1 MWHARCCNLRALL
14 STEMTMPQAN
24 ELKQMHKCAAVL
36 PTHTAAEAAI
46 KELGAAGINLQQL
59 SIVGRDYHTDEH
71 VVGFY
76 NTGDRVKHWG
86 KLGAFWGGL
95 FGILFAPAFF
105 WIPGIG
111 PVLTGGIIGSLLMGM
126 IEGGAVGAVAVGGLS
141 ALGGALTS
149 IGIPKD
155 SVIAYERAL
164 RADKYLIIVHGTEEE
179 VAHARDVLSGH
190 SEVVNVVKAAP

>member
-1 MWHARCCNLRALL
+1 MA
-14 STEMTMPQAN
+14 QAN

-46 KELGAAGINLQQL
+46 KELGAAGIDLKQL
-59 SIVGRDYHTDEH
+59 SIVGRDFHTDEQ

-95 FGILFAPAFF
+95 FGVLFAPAFF

-111 PVLTGGIIGSLLMGM
+111 PVLTGGIIGSVIMGM
-126 IEGGAVGAVAVGGLS
+126 VEGGVVGAGVVGGLS
-141 ALGGALTS
+141 ALGGALAS
-149 IGIPKD
+149 IGIPRD
-155 SVIAYERAL
+155 SVLRYERAL
-164 RADKYLIIVHGTEEE
+164 KADKYLIILHGTQEQVEQ
-179 VAHARDVLSGH
+179 ARSILADH
-190 SEVVNVVKAAP
+190 SESVDVVPAAQ